1 MTARPECFNLNDI
14 SDIRE
19 IHDTSNNNIKI
30 PIGEYQENFKISEMH
45 LCERLAGFTRFTR
58 PGFLRFPTFSEV
70 SEYLLNSIRS
80 ESNFHSFKKYRI
92 ISKTETRMSIAIRNY
107 ICKYINCIQL
117 RSKPHVRSLENKIA
131 ARFHG
136 WPSKQSDVGSLDGQ
150 HLLISRQN
158 RPPKT
163 GHYSSQIIFS
173 AFACAIFHGHGDF
186 AVGNP

>member
-1 MTARPECFNLNDI
+1 MFYEHSECFNLNGI
-14 SDIRE
+14 NDIRK
-19 IHDTSNNNIKI
+19 IHDTPNNNIKI
-30 PIGEYQENFKISEMH
+30 PIGEYLENFKILEMH

-58 PGFLRFPTFSEV
+58 PSGFLRFPTFSGV
-70 SEYLLNSIRS
+70 SGYLSNSI
-80 ESNFHSFKKYRI
+80 HSLRKYRI
-92 ISKTETRMSIAIRNY
+92 ISKTETRISIAIRNY

-117 RSKPHVRSLENKIA
+117 RPKPHARSLENKIA

-158 RPPKT
+158 RPPRT
-163 GHYSSQIIFS
+163 GHFSSQIIFS
-173 AFACAIFHGHGDF
+173 VFACAIFHGHGDF